1 MNLDGRNLPAAGNL
15 EAQLRDALRRQDAP
29 EGFAERV
36 LRELPATAVG
46 FRKPVPRRRFA
57 WTWAA
62 AAAAVAVLA
71 MSASIQYRHI
81 QEKRAADEA
90 VQALQIV
97 AEELVMVQ
105 NEVLDK

>member
-1 MNLDGRNLPAAGNL
+1 
-15 EAQLRDALRRQDAP
+15 
-29 EGFAERV
+29 
-36 LRELPATAVG
+36 
-46 FRKPVPRRRFA
+46 
-57 WTWAA
+57 
-62 AAAAVAVLA
+62 

-81 QEKRAADEA
+81 QKRAADEA